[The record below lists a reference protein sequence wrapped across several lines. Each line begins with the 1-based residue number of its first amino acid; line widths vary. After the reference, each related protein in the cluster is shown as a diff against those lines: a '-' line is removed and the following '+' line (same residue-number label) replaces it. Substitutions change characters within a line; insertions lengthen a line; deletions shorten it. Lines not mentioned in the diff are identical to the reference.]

1 MSEENTNKLVCCFV
15 TSRLDYCNS
24 LLAGLPNSRLSRLQ
38 QIQNNAARLVKH
50 ITPILKE
57 LHWLPIPSRI
67 NYKTLTTVFQCR
79 NDTSFPR
86 YLTDSITSYVSA
98 RYLRSR
104 SKHLLVKPRYS
115 LKTYGQRSFFYQAPE
130 LWNSLPEDL
139 KNANSSES
147 FKKLLKTHLF
157 KEVFY

>member
-1 MSEENTNKLVCCFV
+1 MCCFL
-15 TSRLDYCNS
+15 TSRLDYCHS
-24 LLAGLPNSRLSRLQ
+24 LLAGLPNSKLSRLQ
-38 QIQNNAARLVKH
+38 QIQNNAARLVKRISKNEH

-67 NYKTLTTVFQCR
+67 NYKNLTTVFQCI
-79 NDTSFPR
+79 NDTRFPR
-86 YLTDSITSYVSA
+86 YLTDSITSYVPA